1 MPWLYI
7 NDTSFLTEAK
17 APGGKWMWDTFYA
30 TDPSSATR
38 GGGYRW
44 LEPNTDDPRVL
55 ESFEFLRELV
65 AEGLA
70 SSPAQGGGNEL
81 VGLFSSGRIGMTPA
95 GGYWAQG
102 LSEGGMGPDD
112 FDVAY
117 FPRWRTQR
125 HQFGAAGYMIL
136 KTSKRKDEAW
146 EWIKFNAASRRCSSR
161 CRCRRRRRRGARWS
175 TRRSTPRP
183 GREHWQVFYDT
194 LDRFP
199 TTGPIPAPPQQAAV
213 ETALIKNVTEA
224 VTGNPKR
231 ALSRL
236 GRDLETALKD

>member
-1 MPWLYI
+1 
-7 NDTSFLTEAK
+7 
-17 APGGKWMWDTFYA
+17 
-30 TDPSSATR
+30 
-38 GGGYRW
+38 
-44 LEPNTDDPRVL
+44 VL

-65 AEGLA
+65 AEDLA

-95 GGYWAQG
+95 GGYWCQG

-112 FDVAY
+112 FDVSY
-117 FPRWRTQR
+117 FPRWRSQR
-125 HQFGAAGYMIL
+125 HQFGAAGYMTL
-136 KTSKRKDEAW
+136 KTSQRKDQAW
-146 EWIKFNAASRRCSSR
+146 EWIKFNASKQAMQL
-161 CRCRRRRRRGARWS
+161 ALPVPATTP
-175 TRRSTPRP
+175 TRRSMVNEAFYAKTGPK
-183 GREHWQVFYDT
+183 HWQVFYDT

-224 VTGNPKR
+224 VTGNPKL